1 MSDPALRQAG
11 QLILALGI
19 LALVVG
25 IAGYNLTTPSTE
37 TRAGSIA
44 VLDVG
49 VLLSVLGAIAW
60 ALGGIRSTVAP
71 DQVNAGLRRIGFLL
85 IVVGVLGAIAG
96 ILAGYL
102 TQPDTSSMF
111 GIAPISSTG
120 FYVTIIGAVMVAL
133 SHRRWASRSQPTSAQ
148 R

>member
-1 MSDPALRQAG
+1 MPDPALRRAG

-37 TRAGSIA
+37 GRAGSNA

-49 VLLSVLGAIAW
+49 VLMSLLGAIAW
-60 ALGGIRSTVAP
+60 AFGGIRSTVAP

-96 ILAGYL
+96 VIAGYL
-102 TQPDTSSMF
+102 TQPDTSSVI

-120 FYVTIIGAVMVAL
+120 FYVAIIGDVMVAL